1 MAEPG
6 LFAAI
11 IRALAEK
18 KSTRKHAI
26 APGYQAPDIKNIGL
40 EFKILDGII
49 CRSSIIKSDKPT
61 ID

>member
-1 MAEPG
+1 MAEQV

-26 APGYQAPDIKNIGL
+26 APGYQAPDIENVGL
-40 EFKILDGII
+40 EFKMLNESI
-49 CRSSIIKSDKPT
+49 CRSSIN
-61 ID
+61 